1 MPDRDPVKGDARQ
14 IRISVIIPVY
24 NGGADFGSCLTS
36 LSRSSFADF
45 ECIVADDGSTD
56 GSADLARTFG
66 AQVVSTNKRRG
77 PAHARNL
84 GAARASGEILLFI
97 DADVCTNANV
107 LDLVNAAFRADPD
120 LDGIIG
126 SYDDTPTASNFL
138 SRYRNLMHCYVH
150 RNARR
155 EAFTFWSG
163 CGAIRRNVFLEA
175 GGFDEKYRRPSIED
189 IELGYRLV
197 GSGRKLV
204 LDPNIMVKHL
214 KRWSLQ
220 SIIRTDIL
228 DRGIPWT
235 ELILRDRR
243 MPNDLN
249 LKVSHRFSV
258 ALMAVLLVMAAMAAF
273 RSGREFVLTFCMLVY
288 LAIVQLAASLT
299 GGIKRDRMLAVGSLV
314 LATSVLAQSLGAI
327 WVIPLTLSVFPLLFV
342 RHWLASR
349 ELSVTR
355 AVSKICA
362 AYILIAGATVLFRFS
377 HSAAYG
383 FYLALSL
390 LVLLNFPFYWF
401 LAERMGKLNA
411 LAAIPFHLLFYLY
424 SGFSFLAGIIKYAVS
439 GFSAR
444 R

>member
-1 MPDRDPVKGDARQ
+1 MPDQNPAEGDLSQ

-24 NGGADFGSCLTS
+24 NGGADFGSCLKA
-36 LSRSSFADF
+36 LSSSSFPGF

-66 AQVVSTNKRRG
+66 AQVVSTNKRSG

-97 DADVCTNANV
+97 DADVCTNSNV
-107 LDLVNAAFRADPD
+107 LELVNAAFRADPD

-126 SYDDTPTASNFL
+126 SYDDTPKASNFL

-150 RNARR
+150 RNARH

-163 CGAIRRNVFLEA
+163 CGAIRRDVFLET
-175 GGFDEKYRRPSIED
+175 GGFDEKYRRPSVED

-197 GSGRKLV
+197 RSGRKLV
-204 LDPNIMVKHL
+204 LDPNITVKHL

-249 LKVSHRFSV
+249 LKISHRFSV

-273 RSGREFVLTFCMLVY
+273 KSGREFALSFCMLVY
-288 LAIVQLAASLT
+288 LAIIQLAASIA
-299 GGIKRDRMLAVGSLV
+299 GEINRDRMLAAGSLV
-314 LATSVLAQSLGAI
+314 LAISVLAQSLGAT
-327 WVIPLTLSVFPLLFV
+327 WVIPLTLSVFPLLLV

-349 ELSVTR
+349 ELSAAR
-355 AVSKICA
+355 AVSTICA
-362 AYILIAGATVLFRFS
+362 AYILIAGATVLVRFS
-377 HSAAYG
+377 HPAAYG

-390 LVLLNFPFYWF
+390 LVLLNFRFYWF
-401 LAERMGKLNA
+401 LGERMGKLNA

-424 SGFSFLAGIIKYAVS
+424 CGFSFLAGLIRYAAS

>member
-1 MPDRDPVKGDARQ
+1 MPDRNPVKSDVRQ

-24 NGGADFGSCLTS
+24 NGGADFRSCLTS
-36 LSRSSFADF
+36 LSKSSFADF

-66 AQVVSTNKRRG
+66 AQVVSTNKRGG

-84 GAARASGEILLFI
+84 AAARASGEILLFI
-97 DADVCTNANV
+97 DADVCPDSNV
-107 LDLVNAAFRADPD
+107 LDLVNAAFHADPD

-126 SYDDTPTASNFL
+126 SYDDTPKASDFF

-150 RNARR
+150 RNGRR

-163 CGAIRRNVFLEA
+163 CGAIRRSVFLEA

-197 GSGRKLV
+197 RSGRKLV
-204 LDPNIMVKHL
+204 LDSNIMVKHL
-214 KRWSLQ
+214 KRWSLR
-220 SIIRTDIL
+220 SIIRTDIV

-235 ELILRDRR
+235 ELILRERR

-258 ALMAVLLVMAAMAAF
+258 ALMALLLVMASIAAF
-273 RSGREFVLTFCMLVY
+273 ESGREFALSFCVLVY
-288 LAIVQLAASLT
+288 LATVHVAASMT
-299 GGIKRDRMLAVGSLV
+299 GKIKRDWMFAVGSLV
-314 LATSVLAQSLGAI
+314 LATSVLAQSLGAT
-327 WVIPLTLSVFPLLFV
+327 WVIPLILSVFPLLVV

-349 ELSVTR
+349 ELSAAR
-355 AVSKICA
+355 AVAKVCA
-362 AYILIAGATVLFRFS
+362 AYIVIAGAIVLFRFG
-377 HSAAYG
+377 HPAAYG
-383 FYLALSL
+383 FYLALGL
-390 LVLLNFPFYWF
+390 LVLLNFRFYWF

-411 LAAIPFHLLFYLY
+411 LAAIPFHLLFHLY
-424 SGFSFLAGIIKYAVS
+424 NGFSFLAGLIKYAAS